1 MKRKDYR
8 GTIKVVIT
16 SGYRWSYF
24 QWFLLGLYQ
33 LCEEGMIHIEFK
45 IPIGSKILSKS
56 NNKWILKFA
65 DKLRRTF
72 EHDNYNMSGYVIFLD
87 GNKKYFTIDS
97 ADAPYLFDSSRLEK
111 SDVYFKMQCPIDLD
125 NEGFSLTNDVII
137 PWLDHSHVDSKIKEL
152 TRRGERKK
160 CWNFEK
166 NKEKI
171 KPLMVGPRALSK
183 KGFSYQKLQEGYD
196 NYIKNKKA
204 AKNKYIM
211 CYFGNAKGPSLEKN
225 IKSPDFDWEADILTY
240 YGKKVNHPNEKRAI
254 VSDYIAKLPNCDARI
269 ISRGNADTGAEQQ
282 DRSRI
287 IPIKEFCAFIS
298 DFQYNVNVSGY
309 RRSIPNRFIESF
321 LVGTKIITD
330 KLAVKWYL
338 PFEKTEVVET
348 VEMGY
353 LPLDKIDWKK
363 FENDISLLSE
373 NDNSKT
379 IKNFE
384 NKWSP
389 LIVAKYILE
398 TIKQS

>member
-1 MKRKDYR
+1 
-8 GTIKVVIT
+8 
-16 SGYRWSYF
+16 
-24 QWFLLGLYQ
+24 
-33 LCEEGMIHIEFK
+33 
-45 IPIGSKILSKS
+45 
-56 NNKWILKFA
+56 
-65 DKLRRTF
+65 
-72 EHDNYNMSGYVIFLD
+72 
-87 GNKKYFTIDS
+87 
-97 ADAPYLFDSSRLEK
+97 
-111 SDVYFKMQCPIDLD
+111 
-125 NEGFSLTNDVII
+125 
-137 PWLDHSHVDSKIKEL
+137 
-152 TRRGERKK
+152 
-160 CWNFEK
+160 
-166 NKEKI
+166 
-171 KPLMVGPRALSK
+171 
-183 KGFSYQKLQEGYD
+183 
-196 NYIKNKKA
+196 
-204 AKNKYIM
+204 M

-240 YGKKVNHPNEKRAI
+240 YGKKLNHPNEKRAI